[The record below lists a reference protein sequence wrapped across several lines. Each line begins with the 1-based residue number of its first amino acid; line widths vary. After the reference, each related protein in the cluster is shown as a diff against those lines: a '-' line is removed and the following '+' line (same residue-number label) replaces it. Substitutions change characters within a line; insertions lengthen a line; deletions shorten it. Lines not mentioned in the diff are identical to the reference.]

1 MVLQMNAKILVVDDS
16 PTIRKVVAS
25 ILAAHDY
32 EVLLA
37 GDGRDA
43 LDVLEHF
50 PVDLVML
57 DFVMPRMNGF
67 QFCREIRGSDT
78 LRELPVVLMSAKGDK
93 IRGQFVR
100 QTGAIDSITK
110 PFDARALIAVVEG
123 ALKKKTE
130 GRTRSTVRPEDE
142 GPFESSPSG
151 LHPSA
156 DPGTRRAHAVREFAA
171 ELARQ
176 LTPSM
181 AKFPAFVRISPEQI
195 SVAVRDSVTLD
206 TVSQLAGLLQ
216 SVEFGEKDPH
226 VLSGDLS
233 VVSVAEILQL
243 LTLQRKSGAL
253 RVFNQKAEV
262 VLFLRQG
269 DLDYASWRGLT
280 AEFLIGRYVV
290 EEGLLSRAELQT
302 VLDNR
307 AGSKRLLGETLVILG
322 FAEEPQIRKAL
333 ERQTSELVYEIVRWM
348 HGRFVF
354 HVDIENPIAEKTRLS
369 LPTSGL
375 VMEGFRRVDEWRVIE
390 GSFDFDEVLYC
401 DQIGLEQLGDAS
413 QLTAME
419 RRVLAT
425 IDGENTVRE
434 IVSEMGG
441 SSFEVCKILYQFL
454 NSRLVRR
461 RAL

>member
-1 MVLQMNAKILVVDDS
+1 MSAKILVVDDS
-16 PTIRKVVAS
+16 PTIRKVVSS
-25 ILAAHDY
+25 ILEAHSY

-43 LDVLEHF
+43 LTVLGQSS
-50 PVDLVML
+50 VDLIML

-67 QFCREIRGSDT
+67 QFCREIRGQDA
-78 LRELPVVLMSAKGDK
+78 LKDLPVVLMSAKGDK

-110 PFDARALIAVVEG
+110 PFDARGLIAVVEG
-123 ALKKKTE
+123 ALKKKNE
-130 GRTRSTVRPEDE
+130 GRTRATIRPDED
-142 GPFESSPSG
+142 GPLDSSASG
-151 LHPSA
+151 LHLSA
-156 DPGTRRAHAVREFAA
+156 DPGARRAQAVSEFAL

-181 AKFPAFVRISPEQI
+181 AKSAGFRGVTPEQI
-195 SVAVRDSVTLD
+195 SSALRDAVTAEA
-206 TVSQLAGLLQ
+206 VSRLAGLLK
-216 SVEFGEKDPH
+216 SVEFGENERQ

-243 LTLQRKSGAL
+243 LTFQRKSGAL
-253 RVFNQKAEV
+253 SVFTQTAEV

-280 AEFLIGRYVV
+280 AEFLLGRYLV
-290 EEGLLSRAELQT
+290 EEGLLTRAELQT

-307 AGSKRLLGETLVILG
+307 AGSKRLLGETLVVLG
-322 FAEEPQIRKAL
+322 FADEAQIQKAL
-333 ERQTSELVYEIVRWM
+333 ERQTSELVYEVVRWTK
-348 HGRFVF
+348 GRFVF
-354 HVDIENPIAEKTRLS
+354 HVNVENPIAEKTRLGA
-369 LPTSGL
+369 PTGGL

-390 GSFDFDEVLYC
+390 GSFDFEEVLYC
-401 DQIGLEQLGDAS
+401 DQLGLEQLGDAS
-413 QLTAME
+413 QLTPME
-419 RRVLAT
+419 RRVLAA

-434 IVSEMGG
+434 IVADMGG

-461 RAL
+461 KAQ